1 MKILVIGKGGREHAL
16 AYACKRSA
24 LCDELICAPGNPGMA
39 KIGECV
45 NVKDNDVEG
54 LVALAKER
62 NVDLTIVGPEA
73 TLALGVVDAFKKE
86 GLNIFGPD
94 KKATQVESSK
104 DFAKKI
110 MAKYNIPTAAYK
122 TFYDLESAWAYVQEQ
137 GAPIVIKEDG
147 LKAGKGVTVAST
159 LEQAKEAL
167 DIVFA
172 IENNSVVIEEC
183 LFGFEFSLICL
194 VHNETVVPL
203 EVAQDH
209 KCVFDGDKGPNT
221 GGMGSYSPV
230 KKITSEIID
239 EAMNEIMKPMA
250 SAMVKEGVPFT
261 GFLYGGLMLTE
272 KGIKTIELKWTD
284 KVSHGV
290 VLASTNYPASSTK
303 GSLIT
308 GVDDVDGLVF
318 HMGTKM
324 TDEGLVTDGGR
335 VLMVVTL
342 EDDLQT
348 AFDHT
353 YKELDKIQCK
363 DLFHRNDIGK
373 KDM

>member
-1 MKILVIGKGGREHAL
+1 MPKKVCSFCGRSENEVRLLITGINGFICEDCAKQAYEIIQSTGVLAPKAEEGKFVLKEVPKPVEIKKYLDEYIIGQDQAKRNL
-16 AYACKRSA
+16 AVAVYNHYKR
-24 LCDELICAPGNPGMA
+24 LQQPKDEDGVEIEKSNIIMVGSTGTGKTLLARTIA
-39 KIGECV
+39 KMLDVPFTIVDATVFTEAGYVGE
-45 NVKDNDVEG
+45 DVES
-54 LVALAKER
+54 
-62 NVDLTIVGPEA
+62 N
-73 TLALGVVDAFKKE
+73 
-86 GLNIFGPD
+86 
-94 KKATQVESSK
+94 
-104 DFAKKI
+104 
-110 MAKYNIPTAAYK
+110 
-122 TFYDLESAWAYVQEQ
+122 
-137 GAPIVIKEDG
+137 
-147 LKAGKGVTVAST
+147 
-159 LEQAKEAL
+159 
-167 DIVFA
+167 
-172 IENNSVVIEEC
+172 
-183 LFGFEFSLICL
+183 
-194 VHNETVVPL
+194 
-203 EVAQDH
+203 
-209 KCVFDGDKGPNT
+209 DGDKGPNT

-239 EAMNEIMKPMA
+239 EAMHEIMKPMA

-272 KGIKTIELKWTD
+272 KGIKTIEFNARFGDPEAEVILPRLESDFVQAILDLMDNKPVELKWTD

-353 YKELDKIQCK
+353 YKELEKIQCK